1 MKEIHF
7 EVHSVLACT
16 SRLLEALLII
26 TIIKFHNL
34 LNNYLLVLP
43 TVNIVLVSDHG
54 MAPTTPNV
62 TTRYELDEYINLKLV
77 ENIADKGAFLV
88 IKVKDNNTQ
97 EVRCS
102 EN

>member
-1 MKEIHF
+1 
-7 EVHSVLACT
+7 
-16 SRLLEALLII
+16 
-26 TIIKFHNL
+26 
-34 LNNYLLVLP
+34 
-43 TVNIVLVSDHG
+43 